1 MPCWAG
7 RLQWLAGVKG
17 TAHAWRGCGSGGS
30 MGLSG
35 CSCGWICLQGPA
47 VPRSCPRA
55 GVCVA
60 EVVVVV
66 PGQGLS
72 VPRQVPTS
80 LCPSAGGG
88 DGKALGSSAAAELKG
103 HAFFPLQ

>member
-1 MPCWAG
+1 
-7 RLQWLAGVKG
+7 
-17 TAHAWRGCGSGGS
+17 
-30 MGLSG
+30 MGLEGVWG
-35 CSCGWICLQGPA
+35 CSCGCGWVRLWDLA
-47 VPRSCPRA
+47 VPWSCPRA

-60 EVVVVV
+60 EGLVVV

-88 DGKALGSSAAAELKG
+88 DGKALGTL
-103 HAFFPLQ
+103 LQS